1 LGEAFGFYEEGLE
14 PVGGSEQMVI
24 PFRMALIVIP
34 VGVYFFI
41 LGWLNSRPTPQILS
55 ARCDWVLLVLAITPL
70 GLSPMLEYAGMTP
83 QTLLPSAVLVL
94 AVTVLLMPRGGSWV
108 AYNLSGG
115 QVRRL
120 LEGVLQ
126 ELGEHPDLERQTAN
140 LSSGGQLKWAFF
152 PLLRNVSLRLTG
164 VDEAFQERFER
175 ELLRQAGCFRAETTP
190 MAISLMLI
198 AAAMMV
204 IPLTLVAPHADE
216 MVRML
221 SDMLK

>member
-1 LGEAFGFYEEGLE
+1 MAFPVSTRKVLE
-14 PVGGSEQMVI
+14 SVGGSEQMVI

-55 ARCDWVLLVLAITPL
+55 ARVDWAMLVLAVAPL
-70 GLSPMLEYAGMTP
+70 GLFPMLEYAGMAP
-83 QTLLPSAVLVL
+83 QTLWSAAVLLL
-94 AVTVLLMPRGGSWV
+94 AVSVLLMPGGGSWV
-108 AYNLSGG
+108 AYNLSER

-120 LEGVLQ
+120 LEGVLRT
-126 ELGEHPDLERQTAN
+126 LGENPDLQRQTVN

-152 PLLRNVSLRLTG
+152 PLLRNVSLRLMG

-175 ELLRQAGCFRAETTP
+175 ELLFQAGHFRTETTP
-190 MAISLMLI
+190 TAISLMLI

-204 IPLTLVAPHADE
+204 IPLTLVAPHAE
-216 MVRML
+216 EIVRML
-221 SDMLK
+221 SDMLQ